1 MLFRSTLTERQKFWI
16 FLAICIYVPGIFRA
30 SSQMMVDDFEWGWI
44 VLYPIMST
52 GLLCPVL
59 FLAYLFRFFFL

>member
-16 FLAICIYVPGIFRA
+16 FLAICIYVPTIFRA
-30 SSQMMVDDFEWGWI
+30 SFILDAENLAWTWI
-44 VLYPIMST
+44 FLYPIMST